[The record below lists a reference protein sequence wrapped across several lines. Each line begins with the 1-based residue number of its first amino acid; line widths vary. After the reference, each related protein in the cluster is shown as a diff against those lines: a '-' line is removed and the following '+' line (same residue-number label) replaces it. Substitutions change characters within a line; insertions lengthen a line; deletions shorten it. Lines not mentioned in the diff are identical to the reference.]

1 MARFEVRESR
11 LVVRLN
17 AVERLAAWR
26 RRTEAPLSAITS
38 VEVLPSTARS
48 AVDELVSM
56 GVAARGAPLGGIVT
70 VGPRARTAD
79 GRPAFVVTYLSG
91 EAVLVQFDSS
101 APWALMLVSSRRAQ
115 AVAQTVRAAISE
127 PPR

>member
-1 MARFEVRESR
+1 MARFEVRGAR

-26 RRTEAPLSAITS
+26 WRPQAPLSAITS
-38 VEVLPSTARS
+38 VNVLPSTARS
-48 AVDELVSM
+48 AVDESVSM
-56 GVAARGAPLGGIVT
+56 DVAARGAPLGGIAT

-91 EAVLVQFDSS
+91 QAVPVQFDSS
-101 APWALMLVSSRRAQ
+101 APWALMLVSSRRAR
-115 AVAQTVRAAISE
+115 AVAQAVRAALSE